1 MRVTVLGAS
10 ASYAAAGQACA
21 GLLVDGERTRVLLD
35 CGSGVIANLCRVAD
49 PLSLD
54 AVFVTHCHPDHC
66 VDLYALQSLLR
77 YAPQGPAPAIPLH
90 GPAGLLE
97 RLGCLLSER
106 GRHELEEAFVPSDL
120 EAGAVFRY
128 GGIGVT
134 SHQADHGSVAFSLSV
149 EGPAGRVCYTG
160 DTAYGERA
168 SAAARGCDLLIAEA
182 TLPERYAGHAPHM
195 TASEA
200 GRLAAE
206 SGARELALIHVW
218 PTNDR
223 QEILEAAE
231 AVFDGPV
238 VLVSEFDVFEL

>member
-21 GLLVDGERTRVLLD
+21 GVLVEGGRARVLLD
-35 CGSGVIANLCRVAD
+35 CGSGVIANLWRVAD

-66 VDLYALQSLLR
+66 VDLYALQALLR
-77 YAPQGPAPAIPLH
+77 YAPQGPSAAIPLH
-90 GPAGLLE
+90 GPGGLLG
-97 RLGCLLSER
+97 RLACLLSEL
-106 GRHELEEAFVPSDL
+106 GREELEEAFVMSDL
-120 EAGAVFRY
+120 ADGVCATYGDLAV
-128 GGIGVT
+128 T
-134 SHQADHGSVAFSLSV
+134 ALAADHGEAAFSLSV
-149 EGPAGRVCYTG
+149 EGPGGSTCYTG
-160 DTAYGERA
+160 DTAYGERVL
-168 SAAARGCDLLIAEA
+168 AAARGCDLLIAEA
-182 TLPERYAGHAPHM
+182 TLPERYAGRAPHM

-206 SGARELALIHVW
+206 SGAAELALIHLW

-231 AVFDGPV
+231 AAFAGPV
-238 VLVSEFDVFEL
+238 VLASEFDVFEL